1 MAASA
6 DQISVLSGGAAKSFI
21 EPLAKTFP
29 GHTVKLEF
37 QPMGKLTKSLAD
49 GYPADMV
56 VVTSEVLDQV
66 KDRTR
71 IQDAKPI
78 ARVGIGVAV
87 NEKAPSPDI
96 STVEA
101 FKKTLLA
108 AKSVVYID
116 PKVGTSGKH
125 VAEILQRLGIAEQV
139 NRKAT
144 FGQGGYI
151 TEPVGRG
158 EIELGIHQISEIL
171 PVKGVK
177 LAGPLPAE
185 LQKYTVYVAVPVTQS
200 SKRQAVS
207 DLIHISPGLR
217 HGSGWRRRDTLR
229 RVTDELKRPVVLA
242 VDDSTDM
249 LALIEKALAMD
260 YEVLTAADAGSGIE
274 KAFGEPR
281 PDLILLDVD
290 MPDVNG
296 FEVCRALKDEALT
309 SSIPVIFLTASSE
322 TTTQVEALQTRR
334 GRLHQQDRHQRLGA
348 QGARRQPP
356 RPDRA
361 EGRARAPGARAH
373 RRAGAHARRA
383 DQAAWRG

>member
-1 MAASA
+1 MRFLMGVLFLGAAMTSSA

-49 GYPADMV
+49 GYQADMV

-66 KDRTR
+66 KNQVRMEN
-71 IQDAKPI
+71 AKPI

-87 NEKAPSPDI
+87 HESARAPDI

-125 VAEILQRLGIAEQV
+125 VAEILQRLGIADQV
-139 NRKAT
+139 NAKARL
-144 FGQGGYI
+144 GSGGYI

-200 SKRQAVS
+200 SKQQAVS
-207 DLIHISPGLR
+207 DLIR
-217 HGSGWRRRDTLR
+217 HLTGPAARER
-229 RVTDELKRPVVLA
+229 LA
-242 VDDSTDM
+242 Q
-249 LALIEKALAMD
+249 AG
-260 YEVLTAADAGSGIE
+260 YTAPE
-274 KAFGEPR
+274 
-281 PDLILLDVD
+281 
-290 MPDVNG
+290 
-296 FEVCRALKDEALT
+296 
-309 SSIPVIFLTASSE
+309 
-322 TTTQVEALQTRR
+322 
-334 GRLHQQDRHQRLGA
+334 
-348 QGARRQPP
+348 
-356 RPDRA
+356 
-361 EGRARAPGARAH
+361 
-373 RRAGAHARRA
+373 
-383 DQAAWRG
+383 

>member
-1 MAASA
+1 MRFLMGVLFLGAAMTSSA

-37 QPMGKLTKSLAD
+37 QPMGKLTRSLAD
-49 GYPADMV
+49 GYQADMV

-66 KDRTR
+66 KNQVR
-71 IQDAKPI
+71 IEQAKPI

-87 NEKAPSPDI
+87 HESARAPDI

-125 VAEILQRLGIAEQV
+125 VAEILQRLGIADQV
-139 NRKAT
+139 NAKARL
-144 FGQGGYI
+144 GSGGYI

-200 SKRQAVS
+200 SKQQAVS
-207 DLIHISPGLR
+207 DLIR
-217 HGSGWRRRDTLR
+217 HLGGPAARER
-229 RVTDELKRPVVLA
+229 LA
-242 VDDSTDM
+242 Q
-249 LALIEKALAMD
+249 
-260 YEVLTAADAGSGIE
+260 AGY
-274 KAFGEPR
+274 
-281 PDLILLDVD
+281 
-290 MPDVNG
+290 
-296 FEVCRALKDEALT
+296 T
-309 SSIPVIFLTASSE
+309 
-322 TTTQVEALQTRR
+322 
-334 GRLHQQDRHQRLGA
+334 
-348 QGARRQPP
+348 
-356 RPDRA
+356 
-361 EGRARAPGARAH
+361 APGE
-373 RRAGAHARRA
+373 
-383 DQAAWRG
+383 

>member
-1 MAASA
+1 MAACA

-37 QPMGKLTKSLAD
+37 QPMGKLTRSLAD
-49 GYPADMV
+49 GYQADMV

-144 FGQGGYI
+144 FGQGGTI

-177 LAGPLPAE
+177 LVGELPRE
-185 LQKYTVYVAVPVTQS
+185 LQKYTVYVAVPVADSRLVRDFIDHLSGPQAR
-200 SKRQAVS
+200 KRLAQA
-207 DLIHISPGLR
+207 G
-217 HGSGWRRRDTLR
+217 
-229 RVTDELKRPVVLA
+229 
-242 VDDSTDM
+242 
-249 LALIEKALAMD
+249 
-260 YEVLTAADAGSGIE
+260 YTAPE
-274 KAFGEPR
+274 
-281 PDLILLDVD
+281 
-290 MPDVNG
+290 
-296 FEVCRALKDEALT
+296 
-309 SSIPVIFLTASSE
+309 
-322 TTTQVEALQTRR
+322 
-334 GRLHQQDRHQRLGA
+334 
-348 QGARRQPP
+348 
-356 RPDRA
+356 
-361 EGRARAPGARAH
+361 
-373 RRAGAHARRA
+373 
-383 DQAAWRG
+383 